1 MKKMFSILI
10 VEDNP
15 DDVFLLR
22 ELLESSEE
30 VHFKIL
36 HEDRMDKA
44 KSAAMQYHVDVAVID
59 LSLPDSFG
67 IDTFHSFHDA
77 FPQIPVV
84 IMTGSKDYELALETV
99 RNGAQDYLFKGEHSA
114 TAIVRTLRYAI
125 ERQQLM
131 TELTKAMDQIKQ
143 LKGMLPICSA
153 CKKIRDDRGYWKRIE
168 AYIME
173 HSDAT
178 FTHSI
183 CPECALEL
191 YPELYKKN
199 TI

>member
-1 MKKMFSILI
+1 MKKKTFTVLI
-10 VEDNP
+10 IEDNP

-30 VHFKIL
+30 VHFRIL

-44 KSAAMQYHVDVAVID
+44 LAAAKQHPVDAAVID
-59 LSLPDSFG
+59 LSLPDSSG
-67 IDTFHSFHDA
+67 IDTFSTFHDA
-77 FPQIPVV
+77 FPMIPVV

-99 RNGAQDYLFKGEHSA
+99 KRGAQDYLFKGENSA

-125 ERQQLM
+125 ERQQLT
-131 TELTKAMDQIKQ
+131 TELTKAMEQIRQ

-168 AYIME
+168 YYIME

-183 CPECALEL
+183 CPECALKL
-191 YPELYKKN
+191 YPELYKPE
-199 TI
+199 